1 MSARSGM
8 VATTRIFLAPAACAG
23 SSATRAKRTE
33 KRRFMKPSLP
43 VTEAVDVTA
52 HDDRPLQEEL
62 VLGPLAGCV
71 EVRVLQAQT
80 LELGRPDREIGR
92 IGVGHPP
99 RMGEVL
105 HPLEENA

>member
-23 SSATRAKRTE
+23 SSATRATRTE

-52 HDDRPLQEEL
+52 HEDRPLQEEL
-62 VLGPLAGCV
+62 VLGPLAGRV
-71 EVRVLQAQT
+71 AGRVLQAQR
-80 LELGRPDREIGR
+80 LERGPPDPDFG
-92 IGVGHPP
+92 GVTGGDPP
-99 RMGEVL
+99 RRGAL
-105 HPLEENA
+105 LQPRT

>member
-52 HDDRPLQEEL
+52 HDDRPLQEEF
-62 VLGPLAGCV
+62 VL
-71 EVRVLQAQT
+71 R
-80 LELGRPDREIGR
+80 RPPNERTERRRSSRRPNTTGTRPSRTASGASKDQETRPEPS
-92 IGVGHPP
+92 HPH
-99 RMGEVL
+99 RD
-105 HPLEENA
+105 